1 MSISPRWS
9 FLSVSATRAC
19 SSSTTGR
26 SPAKHVRPSDTA
38 ENTAE
43 PAQQTLKQYI
53 FYLLR
58 YCVFCTPHVRN
69 VGIPPKFYLP
79 GICLGGSQSAVAARF
94 LGVVPYG
101 VGLSSQIEVRKL
113 VLNPEFEKVKGPWL
127 FTSQRPFLVTTEVEE
142 TSAVG
147 SNGAK
152 VCGAAEKIAPKL
164 ARPFCYNTAYQHP
177 SNLIFYGFRPLVFN
191 QGTVSRQKNQAAFL
205 RPRRFMVPAVALA
218 TSKITVLL
226 SG

>member
-1 MSISPRWS
+1 M
-9 FLSVSATRAC
+9 
-19 SSSTTGR
+19 
-26 SPAKHVRPSDTA
+26 
-38 ENTAE
+38 
-43 PAQQTLKQYI
+43 
-53 FYLLR
+53 
-58 YCVFCTPHVRN
+58 
-69 VGIPPKFYLP
+69 
-79 GICLGGSQSAVAARF
+79 AVERLDRRTHILA
-94 LGVVPYG
+94 Y
-101 VGLSSQIEVRKL
+101 
-113 VLNPEFEKVKGPWL
+113 NP
-127 FTSQRPFLVTTEVEE
+127 TFLVTTEVEE

-191 QGTVSRQKNQAAFL
+191 QGTISRQKNQAAFL

>member
-113 VLNPEFEKVKGPWL
+113 VLNPEFEKSKRSLAVHQPE
-127 FTSQRPFLVTTEVEE
+127 TFLVTTEVEE

-218 TSKITVLL
+218 ASKITVLL

>member
-1 MSISPRWS
+1 MAQMSKAGDLTSGPMLKKIILFSLPLAASS
-9 FLSVSATRAC
+9 FLQLLFNAADVVVVGRFVGSAAL
-19 SSSTTGR
+19 
-26 SPAKHVRPSDTA
+26 A
-38 ENTAE
+38 
-43 PAQQTLKQYI
+43 
-53 FYLLR
+53 
-58 YCVFCTPHVRN
+58 
-69 VGIPPKFYLP
+69 
-79 GICLGGSQSAVAARF
+79 
-94 LGVVPYG
+94 
-101 VGLSSQIEVRKL
+101 
-113 VLNPEFEKVKGPWL
+113 
-127 FTSQRPFLVTTEVEE
+127 
-142 TSAVG
+142 AVG

-218 TSKITVLL
+218 ASKITVLL

>member
-38 ENTAE
+38 EKHC
-43 PAQQTLKQYI
+43 QTRPTNIEAIL

-58 YCVFCTPHVRN
+58 YCVFCTSHARN

-94 LGVVPYG
+94 LVVVPYG
-101 VGLSSQIEVRKL
+101 VGLSLQIEVRKL
-113 VLNPEFEKVKGPWL
+113 ALNPEFGVIG
-127 FTSQRPFLVTTEVEE
+127 QNVCPFW
-142 TSAVG
+142 
-147 SNGAK
+147 
-152 VCGAAEKIAPKL
+152 
-164 ARPFCYNTAYQHP
+164 
-177 SNLIFYGFRPLVFN
+177 LVFLCGSGRFSCSSCMGGELEVGQN
-191 QGTVSRQKNQAAFL
+191 VCPEWPVRPCGT
-205 RPRRFMVPAVALA
+205 
-218 TSKITVLL
+218 TVE
-226 SG
+226 

>member
-1 MSISPRWS
+1 MEIGHWPMIRTASLSMHVPSSHWNRTRISRYAPTS
-9 FLSVSATRAC
+9 MLSQRDIGG
-19 SSSTTGR
+19 TGR
-26 SPAKHVRPSDTA
+26 ALSNCVFLRRLRVRR

-94 LGVVPYG
+94 LVVVPYG
-101 VGLSSQIEVRKL
+101 VGLSLQIEVRKL

-127 FTSQRPFLVTTEVEE
+127 FTSQRPFW
-142 TSAVG
+142 
-147 SNGAK
+147 
-152 VCGAAEKIAPKL
+152 
-164 ARPFCYNTAYQHP
+164 
-177 SNLIFYGFRPLVFN
+177 
-191 QGTVSRQKNQAAFL
+191 
-205 RPRRFMVPAVALA
+205 
-218 TSKITVLL
+218 
-226 SG
+226 

>member
-9 FLSVSATRAC
+9 FLSVSATRAY
-19 SSSTTGR
+19 SSSTIGR

-58 YCVFCTPHVRN
+58 YCVFCTSHVRN

-94 LGVVPYG
+94 LVVVPYG
-101 VGLSSQIEVRKL
+101 VGLSLQIEVRKL
-113 VLNPEFEKVKGPWL
+113 ALNPEFEKVKGPWL
-127 FTSQRPFLVTTEVEE
+127 FTSQRPFW
-142 TSAVG
+142 
-147 SNGAK
+147 
-152 VCGAAEKIAPKL
+152 
-164 ARPFCYNTAYQHP
+164 
-177 SNLIFYGFRPLVFN
+177 
-191 QGTVSRQKNQAAFL
+191 
-205 RPRRFMVPAVALA
+205 
-218 TSKITVLL
+218 
-226 SG
+226 

>member
-1 MSISPRWS
+1 MEIGHWPMIRTASLSMHVPSSHWNRTRISRYAPTS
-9 FLSVSATRAC
+9 MLSQRDIGG
-19 SSSTTGR
+19 TGR
-26 SPAKHVRPSDTA
+26 ALSNCVFLRRLRVRR

-127 FTSQRPFLVTTEVEE
+127 FTSQRPFW
-142 TSAVG
+142 
-147 SNGAK
+147 
-152 VCGAAEKIAPKL
+152 
-164 ARPFCYNTAYQHP
+164 
-177 SNLIFYGFRPLVFN
+177 
-191 QGTVSRQKNQAAFL
+191 
-205 RPRRFMVPAVALA
+205 
-218 TSKITVLL
+218 
-226 SG
+226 

>member
-69 VGIPPKFYLP
+69 VGIPPKLYLP

-127 FTSQRPFLVTTEVEE
+127 SLNQPETFLVTTEVEE

-152 VCGAAEKIAPKL
+152 VCGAA
-164 ARPFCYNTAYQHP
+164 
-177 SNLIFYGFRPLVFN
+177 
-191 QGTVSRQKNQAAFL
+191 
-205 RPRRFMVPAVALA
+205 
-218 TSKITVLL
+218 
-226 SG
+226 